1 MSGTTPA
8 PGKGR
13 RGPESAGDRLARLL
27 VLLPWLMEREQTP
40 VADAAARFRV
50 SEHQIVSDLELAA
63 MCGLPPYVDELIDV
77 FIDDGVITVGVPRLF
92 TRPLRLNAR
101 EGFSL
106 LAAGRAAMGLPGAD
120 PTGPLGRALDKL
132 EAALG
137 ARPVLRVDVAQPTF
151 LAAVREAAAGGE
163 RIEISYWSAR
173 RAQRS
178 ERVIEPV
185 AVVADGGRWYLR
197 ARDADSEEERW
208 FRVDRIEGVQ
218 PTGER
223 FTPSHGPPTPPDWRE
238 EFADSTL
245 VTLRIDP
252 EARWIAERYPVTDVH
267 PDGDHFVVALP
278 VTSRRWLERL
288 LLRLGPMAT
297 VLEPAELAGAG
308 ADAARRVLARYP

>member
-1 MSGTTPA
+1 VSRAA
-8 PGKGR
+8 PGGGKGR
-13 RGPESAGDRLARLL
+13 RGPESAGDRLGRLL

-40 VADAAARFRV
+40 VADVAARFGV

-77 FIDDGVITVGVPRLF
+77 FIEDGVITVGVPRLF

-106 LAAGRAAMGLPGAD
+106 LAAGRAAMALPGAD
-120 PTGPLGRALDKL
+120 PAGPLGRALDKL

-137 ARPVLRVDVAQPTF
+137 ARPVLRVDVAHPAF
-151 LAAVREAAAGGE
+151 LAELQEAAAEGE
-163 RIEISYWSAR
+163 RIVISYWSAR
-173 RAQRS
+173 QAQRS
-178 ERVIEPV
+178 DRIVEPI
-185 AVVADGGRWYLR
+185 AVVTDGEHWYLR
-197 ARDADSEEERW
+197 ARDVGREEERW
-208 FRVDRIEGVQ
+208 FRVDRIEGVRA
-218 PTGER
+218 TGEH
-223 FTPSHGPPTPPDWRE
+223 FEPSTAPPPTPDWQE

-252 EARWIAERYPVTDVH
+252 AARWIAERYPVTDIR
-267 PDGDHFVVALP
+267 PDGDRLIVALP

-297 VLEPAELAGAG
+297 VLEPTELATAG
-308 ADAARRVLARYP
+308 ADAAQRVLARYG